1 MATQLPDILFKQAL
15 ELERDNPNDIVA
27 IYGLDTN
34 NIWASRTHE
43 TILGYPLAEVNG
55 HPWRK
60 FVHPD
65 DHSHSNL
72 AGNDAL
78 LHGQSIDFT
87 LRAVTKSGGI
97 VSLRGK
103 AWIAGDSS
111 TGMGFLFF
119 QARLHS

>member
-1 MATQLPDILFKQAL
+1 MTQLPDNLFKQAL
-15 ELERDNPNDIVA
+15 EIERDNPHDIVA

-43 TILGYPLAEVNG
+43 TILGYPLREVNDQ
-55 HPWRK
+55 PWTK

-78 LHGQSIDFT
+78 LHGQSIDFS

-103 AWIAGDSS
+103 AWVAVDQHS
-111 TGMGFLFF
+111 GMGFVFF
-119 QARLHS
+119 QGKQHL